1 MKASTYQFPRQPW
14 DWEKIGLKHQR
25 SVDAE
30 ETKARAEIR
39 REIEAK
45 KREHEKPR
53 LKLNKRGGRP

>member
-1 MKASTYQFPRQPW
+1 MKASTYQFPRQPR
-14 DWEKIGLKHQR
+14 DWEKVGLKYQR

-39 REIEAK
+39 RELEAK